1 MRAVCSLWSVL
12 DSCCTQCWEEE
23 MIRKD
28 GHIVAETGV
37 FTEEC
42 VAPRDFKSNASA
54 LNEWHIICVS
64 WETP

>member
-42 VAPRDFKSNASA
+42 VAPRD
-54 LNEWHIICVS
+54 LRVMQVL
-64 WETP
+64 